1 MRKKTK
7 TKTKTKNH
15 SRLFILIQNTLFY
28 LKILV
33 EFQDIYI
40 LIVEINMNFYCKCV
54 YIYYVLNIFND
65 KMYLKEEED
74 KC

>member
-1 MRKKTK
+1 MFVIIFEEKK

-33 EFQDIYI
+33 EFQDTYI

-54 YIYYVLNIFND
+54 YILCF
-65 KMYLKEEED
+65 KHF
-74 KC
+74 